1 MWNKCKKCGIFV
13 DNNSRCG
20 QNAAAFCMG
29 GDFARLNYA
38 HRRGSPC
45 NKQNQLWECAL
56 RSSPEGDRKALWSP
70 PQRRNPC
77 NKKDQHREKTT
88 SPDAGQSRP
97 SGATMLN
104 RLKEQFGRRV
114 CGRAKLLAGTL
125 RCLRPLL
132 SAFGIT
138 GRPWNSWGVAPSP
151 TRGAASGLRKG
162 QTKRDEVP
170 PLTPSRD

>member
-1 MWNKCKKCGIFV
+1 MWNKCTKCGIFV

-70 PQRRNPC
+70 PQRRNLC

-104 RLKEQFGRRV
+104 RLKEQFGGRV
-114 CGRAKLLAGTL
+114 CGRAKLLRRDAALPATKAAG
-125 RCLRPLL
+125 L
-132 SAFGIT
+132 SAFSIIGLT
-138 GRPWNSWGVAPSP
+138 VQQLGRCPKPHQRRRLWTPQGAIAP
-151 TRGAASGLRKG
+151 
-162 QTKRDEVP
+162 
-170 PLTPSRD
+170 

>member
-1 MWNKCKKCGIFV
+1 MWNKCTKCGIFV

-20 QNAAAFCMG
+20 QNAAAFCVG
-29 GDFARLNYA
+29 RDFARLNYA

-104 RLKEQFGRRV
+104 RLKEQVGGSSADAQSYWQGR
-114 CGRAKLLAGTL
+114 CAPATKAAG
-125 RCLRPLL
+125 L
-132 SAFGIT
+132 SAFSIIGLT
-138 GRPWNSWGVAPSP
+138 VQQLGRCPKPHQRRRLWTPQGAIAP
-151 TRGAASGLRKG
+151 
-162 QTKRDEVP
+162 
-170 PLTPSRD
+170 

>member
-38 HRRGSPC
+38 HRRGSTC

-104 RLKEQFGRRV
+104 RLKEQLGGASADAQSYWQGRFAA
-114 CGRAKLLAGTL
+114 C
-125 RCLRPLL
+125 
-132 SAFGIT
+132 AFVGDFLGIGLT
-138 GRPWNSWGVAPSP
+138 RNSWGVAPTP
-151 TRGAASGLRKG
+151 TRDA
-162 QTKRDEVP
+162 VP
-170 PLTPSRD
+170 

>member
-104 RLKEQFGRRV
+104 RLKEQFGGASADAQSY
-114 CGRAKLLAGTL
+114 CAGTL
-125 RCLRPLL
+125 RCLRPSCHTTLFSWSRFNGVTVGALPQTPAGTL
-132 SAFGIT
+132 SLHPA
-138 GRPWNSWGVAPSP
+138 
-151 TRGAASGLRKG
+151 
-162 QTKRDEVP
+162 RDIVP
-170 PLTPSRD
+170 